1 MAQFR
6 YEVFDSAGAR
16 SSGELES
23 VSIQQAREQ
32 LIKQGLLVK
41 SIEEIGIKAS
51 GFSFSF
57 ERITLADIEFLT
69 SELSV
74 LLDAGLKVD
83 QGIELLRS
91 SSKKPMLTDMLDK
104 ISKQMRS
111 GKQLSEALVAFPK
124 YFDPLYVNLV
134 SIGEATGRLADV
146 FKELSKDLGFK
157 RELQQKV
164 MQALTYPTVILFVCV
179 ISVLFIF
186 NYVVPN
192 MASLFEGQS
201 DLPIYT
207 LILLNSAAWLQK
219 YQLVVAATFLILVGA
234 LLVFRKHPLMEKM
247 KQKLNTTIPV
257 VKTAVVLVER
267 IRFNSGLAM
276 MLNAGVPVDRALQL
290 ASGNIRNMALRQE
303 ILIALAKIKRG
314 DQLSTSLR
322 QTRIFPD
329 FFASLLKVGEESGQL
344 SRIFNEIA
352 QRSQREFSNWV
363 TRVTS
368 LLEPILIVVMGG
380 IVGGVV
386 VVMMLSI
393 TSVTDAGF

>member
-219 YQLVVAATFLILVGA
+219 YQLVVAAAFLILVGA

-247 KQKLNTTIPV
+247 KQKMNTTLPV

>member
-1 MAQFR
+1 MALFR

-16 SSGELES
+16 STGEIEASSL
-23 VSIQQAREQ
+23 QQART
-32 LIKQGLLVK
+32 LLTKQGLLVK
-41 SIEEIGIKAS
+41 SVEEIKSQSS
-51 GFSFSF
+51 GFSISF

-74 LLDAGLKVD
+74 LLDAGLKID
-83 QGIELLRS
+83 KGIELLRT
-91 SSKKPMLTDMLDK
+91 SSKKPQLTVMLDK

-111 GKQLSEALVAFPK
+111 GKQLSEALSHFPEH
-124 YFDPLYVNLV
+124 FDPLYVNLV
-134 SIGEATGRLADV
+134 SIGEATGKLADV
-146 FKELSKDLGFK
+146 FKELSKDLSFK

-164 MQALTYPTVILFVCV
+164 MQALTYPMVILIVCV

-192 MASLFEGQS
+192 MASLFAGQE
-201 DLPIYT
+201 DLPVYT
-207 LILLNSAAWLQK
+207 SILLGSAAWLQK
-219 YQLVVAATFLILVGA
+219 YQLLLGLGVIAVVGA
-234 LLVFRKHPLMEKM
+234 LLVFRKHPVLQQI
-247 KQKLNTTIPV
+247 KQQLNTKVPV
-257 VKTAVVLVER
+257 IKSAVVLIER
-267 IRFNSGLAM
+267 IRFNSGLSM
-276 MLNAGVPVDRALQL
+276 MLNAGVALDQALQL
-290 ASGNIRNMALRQE
+290 ASGNIRNTSLRQE

-322 QTRIFPD
+322 QTRLFPD

-344 SRIFNEIA
+344 ARIFNEIA

-363 TRVTS
+363 TRVTA
-368 LLEPILIVVMGG
+368 LLEPLLIVVMGG

>member
-219 YQLVVAATFLILVGA
+219 YQLVVAAAFLILVGA
-234 LLVFRKHPLMEKM
+234 LLVFRKHPLIEKM

>member
-219 YQLVVAATFLILVGA
+219 YQVVVAAAFLILVGA

-247 KQKLNTTIPV
+247 KQKLNTTLPV

>member
-219 YQLVVAATFLILVGA
+219 YQLVVAAAFLILVGA